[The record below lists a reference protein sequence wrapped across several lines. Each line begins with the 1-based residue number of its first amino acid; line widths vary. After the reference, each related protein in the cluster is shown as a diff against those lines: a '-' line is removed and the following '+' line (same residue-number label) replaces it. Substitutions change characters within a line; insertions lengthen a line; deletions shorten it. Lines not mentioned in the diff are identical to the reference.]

1 MKPGKLPKTTNIE
14 PSGRAAR
21 RCLASER
28 ATSVQRAERMDLTP
42 SLFEE
47 VDYRGRSVTHHAP
60 LWKLALFLVLLC
72 VSTLSQTSSSAAQQ
86 AAPATAGAPSTE
98 QSSGLKPEEYTLDP
112 SVSST
117 AIYPP
122 AAKEQKIQGQIVG
135 TILVS
140 ETGDVAGVYGFKGD
154 PLLVEAAEDAAKKW
168 KFKPVMKDGQ
178 PLPVFAT
185 ATFNFVLPDDPQDAK
200 DVATGIGPAKR
211 LPQRIRVSNG
221 ISRGMVLRK
230 VNPSYPEKARKA
242 GIQGTVVLH
251 AKISKEGRIAD
262 LQVTSGPEALIS
274 AAMEAVRQWQYKPY
288 LIMGWP
294 VEVDTEIQVNFALRS
309 K

>member
-1 MKPGKLPKTTNIE
+1 MST
-14 PSGRAAR
+14 
-21 RCLASER
+21 
-28 ATSVQRAERMDLTP
+28 
-42 SLFEE
+42 
-47 VDYRGRSVTHHAP
+47 
-60 LWKLALFLVLLC
+60 LWKLAFFLVLLC

-86 AAPATAGAPSTE
+86 AAPAPAGAQPTE
-98 QSSGLKPEEYTLDP
+98 QSSGPKQQEYALDP
-112 SVSST
+112 IVTST

-178 PLPVFAT
+178 PLPVFAR
-185 ATFNFVLPDDPQDAK
+185 ATFSFVVPDDPQDTK
-200 DVATGIGPAKR
+200 DVVTDIGMARR
-211 LPQRIRVSNG
+211 LPERIRVSNG
-221 ISRGMVLRK
+221 ISREMVLRK
-230 VNPSYPEKARKA
+230 VNPSYPEEARKA
-242 GIQGTVVLH
+242 RIQGTVVLR
-251 AKISKEGRIAD
+251 AKISKDGKIAD
-262 LQVTSGPEALIS
+262 LQVTSGPEALIP

>member
-1 MKPGKLPKTTNIE
+1 
-14 PSGRAAR
+14 
-21 RCLASER
+21 
-28 ATSVQRAERMDLTP
+28 MDLTP

-86 AAPATAGAPSTE
+86 AAPAPAGAPSTE

-185 ATFNFVLPDDPQDAK
+185 ATFNFVLPDDLQDAK

-251 AKISKEGRIAD
+251 AKISKEGKIAD